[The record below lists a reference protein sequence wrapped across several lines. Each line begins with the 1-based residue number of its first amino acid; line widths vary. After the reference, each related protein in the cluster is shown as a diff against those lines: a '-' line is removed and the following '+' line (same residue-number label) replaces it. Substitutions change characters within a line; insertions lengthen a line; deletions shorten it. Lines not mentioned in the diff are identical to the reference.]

1 MEKSIQ
7 VGNIVIRRSNVL
19 EKEEKDQISRLTA
32 VCNRADG
39 TCNELFLTNEFNV
52 YPEMPCFFRAY
63 VENGSTELGL
73 AGILIIYGDQ
83 EKMAE
88 ISAYVLPEQRGK
100 GVFHALFHNHSLLFL
115 TVNSCQDPYPLC
127 PSKDVRRPE
136 IPPKRFKKSHTH
148 PYRYTVRTKRACRK
162 GACVTVTRRV

>member
-7 VGNIVIRRSNVL
+7 VGNIEIRRSNVL
-19 EKEEKDQISRLTA
+19 DKEEKEQISLLVS

-63 VENGSTELGL
+63 VEDGNTEPGL
-73 AGILIIYGDQ
+73 DGVLIIYGDQ

-100 GVFHALFHNHSLLFL
+100 GVFHALFHTALEYIRFL
-115 TVNSCQDPYPLC
+115 ATVNWNLKQ
-127 PSKDVRRPE
+127 K
-136 IPPKRFKKSHTH
+136 KR
-148 PYRYTVRTKRACRK
+148 
-162 GACVTVTRRV
+162 TRLRGIS

>member
-1 MEKSIQ
+1 MRKQEENYINGKSIQ
-7 VGNIVIRRSNVL
+7 VGNIEIRRSNVL
-19 EKEEKDQISRLTA
+19 DKEEKEQISLLVS

-63 VENGSTELGL
+63 VEDGNTEPGL
-73 AGILIIYGDQ
+73 DGVLIIYGDQ

-100 GVFHALFHNHSLLFL
+100 GVFHALFHTALEYIRFFGYSELEFK
-115 TVNSCQDPYPLC
+115 TEKAYPAAGDILKNMGQC
-127 PSKDVRRPE
+127 L
-136 IPPKRFKKSHTH
+136 
-148 PYRYTVRTKRACRK
+148 
-162 GACVTVTRRV
+162 